1 MTHEHHLFESFQ
13 IQISDAHVSLMVIFH
28 NPDRQTCCDEANK
41 HMTLSLLIVHALGIV
56 YTVVTGFNI
65 NLH

>member
-1 MTHEHHLFESFQ
+1 
-13 IQISDAHVSLMVIFH
+13 MVIFH